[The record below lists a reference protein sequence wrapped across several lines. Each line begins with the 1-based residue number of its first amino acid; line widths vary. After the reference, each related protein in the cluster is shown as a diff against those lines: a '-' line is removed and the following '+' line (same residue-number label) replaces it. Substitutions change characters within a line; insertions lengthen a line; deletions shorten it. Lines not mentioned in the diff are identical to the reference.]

1 MKRTLSIIVILFLA
15 VSCLTAQKID
25 ASLTNLLSVSNSSKR
40 AIGTS
45 LTQKIDTVAVKHQFN
60 VSFDGD
66 CTVRSFSAI
75 AMLEEGSECPTDR
88 LQQLG
93 ITIVDQIGRML
104 ILRVPAE
111 SLLALNDMDEIVSVS
126 ADQMNQLMNNNA
138 RIKSKVSEVAT
149 QERAIANK
157 LPQAYTGKGV
167 MVGIIDSGI
176 DFNHAAFRNAD
187 GTSRVKMVM
196 IFGNEDLTTNTTDAN
211 EIAELTS
218 DRLYETH
225 GTHVAAIAAG
235 SIVEGLDKQGM
246 APEADLLLCGMSN
259 NIYESSIIQAI
270 KNFFDYAK
278 SQNKPCVINCSIGN
292 VLGFHD
298 GTGSAVLTGLKEY
311 YKTDGNKE
319 GNICVFSAGNSGG
332 HQAAIYTTMP
342 TSDSDGYN
350 LKTVLGETGIY
361 ATFEDTEVSAYRNI
375 NNFFYNTD
383 GSELDVDVKVVDVT
397 TGKVYT
403 LEEKP
408 LYTSLYNGE
417 TVTSLNKIK
426 DINPVNGKHYV
437 RYYLYDI
444 HYFQEPNLKLAYF
457 VKDTEGKTFRAID
470 KREDTTAGYY
480 SCGLTGYTDGCD
492 NGAFSVH
499 LCGEEVIGVG
509 AYVSSPS
516 WQSLNGET
524 LRYKN
529 KWCQTEDA
537 ICDFSSWG
545 TDENSMNH
553 PDVIA
558 PGSAIIS
565 AYNIYDGSFFD
576 RNGNYDPEKVGHL
589 VDKTTL
595 FDRKHYYGIF
605 QGTSMAAPHVTGVIA
620 LWLQA
625 NPRLTYSDVR
635 ALLKETSYKD
645 KFTTDQEMIPS
656 KNVLQAGAGKID
668 ALEGLRKIISTT
680 TINGVEVNNPR
691 PVMMDEHYYN
701 MLGQPVGNNTKGII
715 IHKGKKVI
723 KK

>member
-15 VSCLTAQKID
+15 VSSLTAQKID
-25 ASLTNLLSVSNSSKR
+25 ASLINLLSVSNNSKR
-40 AIGTS
+40 TIGTS
-45 LTQKIDTVAVKHQFN
+45 LTQKIDTVAVKHQIN
-60 VSFDGD
+60 VSFDSD
-66 CTVRSFSAI
+66 CTVRSLSAI

-88 LQQLG
+88 MQQLG

-138 RIKSKVSEVAT
+138 RIKSKVLEVAT
-149 QERAIANK
+149 QEKAIANK

-167 MVGIIDSGI
+167 MVGIIDTGI
-176 DFNHAAFRNAD
+176 DFNHAAFRNAY
-187 GTSRVKMVM
+187 GTSRVKMAM

-259 NIYESSIIQAI
+259 NIYESNIIQAI

-298 GTGSAVLTGLKEY
+298 GTGSAVLMGLKEY
-311 YKTDGNKE
+311 YKTNGNKE

-332 HQAAIYTTMP
+332 HQTAIYTTMP
-342 TSDSDGYN
+342 TSDTDGYN

-361 ATFEDTEVSAYRNI
+361 ETFEDTEVNAYRNI

-480 SCGLTGYTDGCD
+480 SCGLTEYTDGCD

-499 LCGEEVIGVG
+499 ICGEEVIGAG
-509 AYVSSPS
+509 AYVSSTS
-516 WQSLNGET
+516 WQSLAGNS
-524 LRYKN
+524 LHYKN
-529 KWCQTEDA
+529 KWCQIEDG

-545 TDENSMNH
+545 TDENGMNH

-576 RNGNYDPEKVGHL
+576 RKGDYDPEKVGHL

-595 FDRKHYYGIF
+595 FDRNHYYGVF

-635 ALLKETSYKD
+635 ALLKETSYND
-645 KFTTDQEMIPS
+645 KFTTDVEMIPS

-668 ALEGLRKIISTT
+668 ALEGLQKIISTT

-691 PVMMDEHYYN
+691 PVMMDDHYYN
-701 MLGQPVGNNTKGII
+701 TLGQPVGNNFKGII
-715 IHKGKKVI
+715 IYKGKKVI